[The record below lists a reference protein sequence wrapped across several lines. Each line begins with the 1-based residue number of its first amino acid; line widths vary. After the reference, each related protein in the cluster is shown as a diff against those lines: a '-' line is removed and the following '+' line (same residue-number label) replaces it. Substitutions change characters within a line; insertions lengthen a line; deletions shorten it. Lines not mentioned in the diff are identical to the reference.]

1 MIALDT
7 NVVVRVLT
15 NDDPAQARR
24 AAGLLAREEVYLPK
38 TAVLESEWVLR
49 HAYGLDRSVI
59 SKAFRKFLGLPTV
72 SAEHPTAL
80 AQALAWYE
88 GGLDFADALHLSS
101 AREAGATGFA
111 TFDREFAR
119 KARKLSDARIV
130 IP

>member
-24 AAGLLAREEVYLPK
+24 ATRLLTREEVFLPK
-38 TAVLESEWVLR
+38 TVVLESEWVLR

-59 SKAFRKFLGLPTV
+59 SRAFRKFLGLPTV
-72 SAEHPTAL
+72 SAEHSSAMD
-80 AQALAWYE
+80 QALAWYDE
-88 GGLDFADALHLSS
+88 GLDLADALHLAS

-111 TFDREFAR
+111 TFDRECAR